1 MGMRFALRTDGS
13 RPSRTDE
20 DCWLFE
26 VLGTQDCDCLFRLR
40 NLFSTWS
47 AALGAADLP
56 DAKIKLLW
64 DHTLAARP
72 LSSGDEDDPSISM
85 QSWTTVSHE
94 HRAEYY
100 ALVAMLDFMWTALRL
115 KVRLTRSAASNL
127 HLTHGPCACR
137 RGFTARST
145 PLASSSQVASS
156 KWCRQALVTSC
167 SLLTG
172 PTH

>member
-1 MGMRFALRTDGS
+1 MRFALRPDNS

-64 DHTLAARP
+64 DHTLAVRP
-72 LSSGDEDDPSISM
+72 LSWGDEDDPSISM
-85 QSWTTVSHE
+85 QSWTTTSHE

-100 ALVAMLDFMWTALRL
+100 ALVAMLDFMWTSLRL

-127 HLTHGPCACR
+127 HLTHGPYACR
-137 RGFTARST
+137 CDFTARST
-145 PLASSSQVASS
+145 PLASSSQVVSS
-156 KWCRQALVTSC
+156 RWCRLPGC